1 MAFTSDSY
9 EKRGEGCSVRDVTRH
24 WLTPPEL
31 AAELAVKPATV
42 LSWIRA
48 GELKA
53 INVARRGCARPR
65 FRINRADLI
74 AFEQARAAVPTTKIQ
89 RRRRRQPE
97 GIIEFF

>member
-1 MAFTSDSY
+1 MPDSSQ
-9 EKRGEGCSVRDVTRH
+9 RAPQPR

-42 LSWIRA
+42 LGWIRA

-53 INVARRGCARPR
+53 INVAGRGCTRPR

-74 AFEQARAAVPTTKIQ
+74 AFEVARAAVPEPKVQ
-89 RRRRRQPE
+89 RRRRRQPV